1 MLGLSLE
8 ERLFYYASMLTAVEE
23 RNRLFS
29 GTKKEGG

>member
-29 GTKKEGG
+29 DKKEGG